1 MKEVQRPKASKANKG
16 NVHVGLWSDFSESE
30 PKPPVSNIS
39 VEQGEGVLIG
49 LEEESFTDPSHSDS

>member
-30 PKPPVSNIS
+30 PKPPREGALIS
-39 VEQGEGVLIG
+39 LD
-49 LEEESFTDPSHSDS
+49 EESLTHPLHSDPHESVI